1 MSVHGCLRQATAL
14 VAERLTPGGIG
25 PRPSLAAA
33 LAVPCQPAPS
43 PRRPP
48 LCRAAWRGQPLRLA
62 FRPRHALPCVLG
74 FLVAA
79 TVSSLGRS
87 EPAASLTDGL
97 FGATSTGSTTITV
110 NIPHRIR
117 VMGFRDITLGTY
129 NGGQLTGSSPAC
141 VIRNGEGSYTVT
153 MTSANGSFAM
163 TSTTQAATIPYTV
176 AWADRNISYNKSS
189 IAFAPDNTASASC
202 TPVPDRLRVTVS
214 PEHMDVALPGAY
226 VDTLRVM
233 VTPL

>member
-1 MSVHGCLRQATAL
+1 MGMNRCRRQATTL
-14 VAERLTPGGIG
+14 VVVTLSSFSHSG
-25 PRPSLAAA
+25 
-33 LAVPCQPAPS
+33 PS
-43 PRRPP
+43 P
-48 LCRAAWRGQPLRLA
+48 AGA
-62 FRPRHALPCVLG
+62 
-74 FLVAA
+74 
-79 TVSSLGRS
+79 
-87 EPAASLTDGL
+87 DGL

-117 VMGFRDITLGTY
+117 VMGLKDITLGTY

-153 MTSANGSFAM
+153 LTSANGSFAM
-163 TSTTQAATIPYTV
+163 TSTTQLATIPYTV
-176 AWADRNISYNKSS
+176 AWADRNISYNKASS
-189 IAFAPDNTASASC
+189 AITADNIASASC
-202 TPVPDRLRVTVS
+202 TPVPDRLKVTVS

>member
-33 LAVPCQPAPS
+33 LAVPCRSAPS
-43 PRRPP
+43 PRRH
-48 LCRAAWRGQPLRLA
+48 LRLA

-74 FLVAA
+74 FLVAV